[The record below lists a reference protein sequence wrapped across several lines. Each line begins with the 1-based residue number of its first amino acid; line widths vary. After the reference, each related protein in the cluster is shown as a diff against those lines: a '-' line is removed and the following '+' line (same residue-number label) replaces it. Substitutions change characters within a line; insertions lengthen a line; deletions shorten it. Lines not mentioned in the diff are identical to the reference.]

1 MSLYLKY
8 RPSDFKSIVGQEQV
22 KDILKAETKQNKLSS
37 SYIFFWPRW
46 TWKTSTARILAKAI
60 NCTWEWEKPC
70 NNCEACN
77 LINSWKTLDFVEID
91 AASNTQVDKI
101 REEIIDKAI
110 YPPTNLKKKVYIIDE
125 VHMLSKSAFNAL
137 LKIMEE
143 PPEYLIFILATTE
156 IHKVPE
162 TIISRCE
169 VFNFKRISQENVIN
183 QLKYIADQ
191 EWIKYDEEGLKLIA
205 KISDGGLRDAIK
217 YLEQVSIVWEVN
229 TENTSKFLWLA
240 PERQIQDFLETVEKW
255 DINEIFSKI
264 EDLQNQW
271 IDLSNFIK
279 DILSYLD
286 EHLSENI
293 EKNLKLINLFD
304 EVYQNLKNFPS
315 PVLAYKTVLWNKLVS
330 QVNNA
335 NQVNSEQWIVNNN
348 WKLKNNEKEKIQN
361 KTHPELVSGSTWNT
375 TQKNNWNSEVK
386 LEIENKKTENNNQS
400 SSTQNQSQS
409 LNKEELLK
417 HINSPIVKWIIKNF
431 GNVDID
437 WNNVVITIISQTNF
451 TILNQADK
459 KEELEKTILKLVPNA
474 NIEIKYMSKEEYF
487 EQKLKN

>member
-8 RPSDFKSIVGQEQV
+8 RPKDFKSIVWQEQV
-22 KDILKAETKQNKLSS
+22 KDILKAETEQNKLSS

-110 YPPTNLKKKVYIIDE
+110 YPPTTLRKKIYIIDE

-191 EWIKYDEEGLKLIA
+191 EGFKYTEEGLKLIA
-205 KISDGGLRDAIK
+205 KISDWGLRDAIK
-217 YLEQVSIVWEVN
+217 YLEQISIVGEIN
-229 TENTSKFLWLA
+229 AENTSKFLWLA
-240 PERQIQDFLETVEKW
+240 PERQIQWFLEVVENQ
-255 DINEIFSKI
+255 DVNQIFSEI
-264 EDLQNQW
+264 ENLQNQW

-286 EHLSENI
+286 EHLTENI

-304 EVYQNLKNFPS
+304 EIYQSLKNFPS
-315 PVLAYKTVLWNKLVS
+315 PVLAYKTILWNK
-330 QVNNA
+330 
-335 NQVNSEQWIVNNN
+335 IVRDDRGFVGR
-348 WKLKNNEKEKIQN
+348 LSDDN
-361 KTHPELVSGSTWNT
+361 K
-375 TQKNNWNSEVK
+375 
-386 LEIENKKTENNNQS
+386 NQS
-400 SSTQNQSQS
+400 PTSWNPDKTNQSQS
-409 LNKEELLK
+409 LLNPSISKEQPWENPEILNQSWNPESITKETLLQN
-417 HINSPIVKWIIKNF
+417 INSPIVKGIIKNF
-431 GNVDID
+431 WNVDTE
-437 WNNVVITIISQTNF
+437 WNKVIITIISQTNF
-451 TILNQADK
+451 TILNQPDK
-459 KEELEKTILKLVPNA
+459 KEELEKAILGLNPQA
-474 NIEIKYMSKEEYF
+474 EIDIRYMSKEEYF
-487 EQKLKN
+487 EHKLKN

>member
-8 RPSDFKSIVGQEQV
+8 RPADFKSIVGQEQV
-22 KDILKAETKQNKLSS
+22 KDILKAEVEQSKLSS

-46 TWKTSTARILAKAI
+46 TGKTSTARILAKAI
-60 NCTWEWEKPC
+60 NCLWEWEKPC
-70 NNCEACN
+70 NVCEACN

-191 EWIKYDEEGLKLIA
+191 EWIKYDEEWLKLIA

-240 PERQIQDFLETVEKW
+240 PERQIKDFLEVVEAG
-255 DINEIFSKI
+255 DIKEVFHTI
-264 EDLQNQW
+264 EKLQNQGV
-271 IDLSNFIK
+271 DLSNFIK
-279 DILSYLD
+279 DTLAYLD

-293 EKNLKLINLFD
+293 EENLKLINLLD

-315 PVLAYKTVLWNKLVS
+315 AVLAYKTVLWNNLTNRDKAKS
-330 QVNNA
+330 KKQKA
-335 NQVNSEQWIVNNN
+335 
-348 WKLKNNEKEKIQN
+348 KI
-361 KTHPELVSGSTWNT
+361 
-375 TQKNNWNSEVK
+375 
-386 LEIENKKTENNNQS
+386 IENK
-400 SSTQNQSQS
+400 QNQSQS
-409 LNKEELLK
+409 IQNQLSSDSSEQIHQTSPLKTEDKNQLWDNPEILKQSWSPDFTKDELLK
-417 HINSPIVKWIIKNF
+417 HLDSPILKWIIKNF
-431 GNVDID
+431 WNVDVK
-437 WNNVVITIISQTNF
+437 WNKVIITIISQTNF

-459 KEELEKTILKLVPNA
+459 KEDLEKTILKLVPNA
-474 NIEIKYMSKEEYF
+474 EIELKYMSKEEYF